1 MIKTMHIDLFQ
12 DDEDDWARELAY
24 LDSVDQMEYQMWLEQ
39 ENQKIKPITKVE
51 IVEIKQEEVKLDEN

>member
-1 MIKTMHIDLFQ
+1 MHIDLFQ